1 MRLKA
6 HPEERGP
13 RSNGFT
19 VASLVGRFR
28 AGFRM
33 ALMVAGGGHAA
44 GLPRC
49 CVRGDVAAVASLS
62 STDLMETRS
71 NNSCYTFLA
80 DI

>member
-33 ALMVAGGGHAA
+33 ALMVAGW
-44 GLPRC
+44 PC
-49 CVRGDVAAVASLS
+49 SW
-62 STDLMETRS
+62 TT
-71 NNSCYTFLA
+71 
-80 DI
+80 